1 MEKQSKTPANQP
13 NKSKAVAMNS
23 PEIQAMKKELEELRA
38 KVKAEPLSLE
48 EKINY
53 FQEKQRKISQLEK
66 LDGFAEALVTIG
78 QDAQEASE
86 QDEFFSEKFAV
97 RISKRSNSYRE
108 DYDDVLKIQN
118 PLLVVEVLSYA
129 LERIN
134 AKRNKLKTEIE
145 A

>member
-13 NKSKAVAMNS
+13 NKSKVVAIDS

-53 FQEKQRKISQLEK
+53 FQEKQRKISQLAK

-97 RISKRSNSYRE
+97 RVSKRSNSYRE

-118 PLLVVEVLSYA
+118 PVLVVEVLGYA

>member
-13 NKSKAVAMNS
+13 NKSKVVAMDS
-23 PEIQAMKKELEELRA
+23 PEIQAMKKELEELRE

-53 FQEKQRKISQLEK
+53 FQEKQRKISQLAK
-66 LDGFAEALVTIG
+66 LDAIAESLVKIG
-78 QDAQEASE
+78 EDAQEESE
-86 QDEFFSEKFAV
+86 NDEFFSEKFSV
-97 RISKRSNSYRE
+97 RVCKKPNR
-108 DYDDVLKIQN
+108 YDRDWTDILTIQN
-118 PLLVVEVLSYA
+118 PVLVVEVLGYA

-134 AKRNKLKTEIE
+134 TKRNKLKTEIE

>member
-1 MEKQSKTPANQP
+1 MEKQSKNPANQP
-13 NKSKAVAMNS
+13 NKSKVVAIDS

-53 FQEKQRKISQLEK
+53 FQEKQRKISQLAK

-97 RISKRSNSYRE
+97 RVSKRSNSYRE

-118 PLLVVEVLSYA
+118 PVLVVEVLGYA